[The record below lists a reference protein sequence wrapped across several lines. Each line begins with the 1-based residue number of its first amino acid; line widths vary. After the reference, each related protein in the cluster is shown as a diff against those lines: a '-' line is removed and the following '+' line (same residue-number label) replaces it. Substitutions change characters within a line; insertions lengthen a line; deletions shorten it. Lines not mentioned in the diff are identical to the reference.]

1 MSLSKKDLI
10 AFIVF
15 LRKYDVRAIKQY
27 LLKLSFR
34 KYKGYIKII
43 RRKRKKLV
51 KNKYLNL
58 LFVTNFFK
66 NSTISKFKPTYFFF
80 KKNSQ
85 KIFNHKTNILSNNKN
100 FLTNYRISLKVF
112 LKKYAKKLKKLKKL
126 GYFGRK
132 LKKEKKK
139 NIHISKADI
148 YFFILLFTSFISA
161 KLYISKASV

>member
-139 NIHISKADI
+139 IFIYSKADI